1 MSDAATTVER
11 PIAVLPWHVHAHQR
25 LQAAVAAGRLPH
37 AVLVQGP
44 AGVGKEHFASA
55 IAAALFCRERGP
67 DLVACGQCAECSL
80 YRNGTHPDMYWVRPP
95 EDRKS
100 IGVDQVREACE
111 QLSMTAMRRG
121 ARVAV
126 FAPAEAMTPSAQN
139 ALLKTLE
146 EPSPGTLMVLVA
158 ARPSRLLATLRSRC
172 QRLEIACPP
181 ARSTLSWL
189 ESASGQAVP
198 PGLLEACGGAPLK
211 ALALAP
217 HYADLDAHM
226 TGLLAAVVS
235 GRADAC
241 AAAAD
246 MIGDGLPYRLDWL
259 EGWLA
264 RSIRARAV
272 PNGTA
277 LTVPRDSLLQRT
289 AAELNIGA
297 AFRLL
302 DRVREVRRL
311 LEGSAA
317 AQLLVESLL
326 VEAAGSLGHRG
337 LAG

>member
-1 MSDAATTVER
+1 
-11 PIAVLPWHVHAHQR
+11 
-25 LQAAVAAGRLPH
+25 
-37 AVLVQGP
+37 
-44 AGVGKEHFASA
+44 
-55 IAAALFCRERGP
+55 
-67 DLVACGQCAECSL
+67 
-80 YRNGTHPDMYWVRPP
+80 
-95 EDRKS
+95 
-100 IGVDQVREACE
+100 
-111 QLSMTAMRRG
+111 
-121 ARVAV
+121 
-126 FAPAEAMTPSAQN
+126 
-139 ALLKTLE
+139 
-146 EPSPGTLMVLVA
+146 VLVA

-181 ARSTLSWL
+181 AGPALAWL
-189 ESASGQAVP
+189 ETATGRPAPS
-198 PGLLEACGGAPLK
+198 GLLEACGGAPLK
-211 ALALAP
+211 ALGLAP
-217 HYADLDAHM
+217 HYADLDAQM
-226 TGLLAAVVS
+226 TGLLEAVVS

-246 MIGDGLPYRLDWL
+246 MIGDGLLHRLDWL

-272 PNGTA
+272 PTGTP
-277 LTVPRDSLLQRT
+277 LTVPRGSLLQRT

-326 VEAAGSLGHRG
+326 VEAAGSLRHRG

>member
-1 MSDAATTVER
+1 VSEEAAAVQLPVE
-11 PIAVLPWHVHAHQR
+11 VLPWHVHAHAR
-25 LQAAVAAGRLPH
+25 LQAAVTAGRLPH

-44 AGVGKEHFASA
+44 AGVGKEVFASA

-67 DLVACGQCAECSL
+67 GLVACGHCAECRL
-80 YRNGTHPDMYWVRPP
+80 YRNGTHPDMHWVRPP

-146 EPSPGTLMVLVA
+146 EPSPGTLIVLVA

-172 QRLEIACPP
+172 QRLEVACPP
-181 ARSTLSWL
+181 GDAVLPWL
-189 ESASGQAVP
+189 EAASGGPVP
-198 PGLLEACGGAPLK
+198 AGLLEACGGAPLR

-226 TGLLAAVVS
+226 SGLLEAVVS
-235 GRADAC
+235 GRAEAC

-246 MIGDGLPYRLDWL
+246 MMGDGLPYRLDWL

-264 RSIRARAV
+264 RSIRARAA
-272 PNGTA
+272 PSGTP
-277 LTVPRDSLLQRT
+277 LTVPRGSLLQRT